1 MKPKASLKTVMWRL
15 LKIRKTMTY
24 DDLQELAGVSRSYA
38 QEWMATLIR
47 RGVVKKLGSGKYT
60 LINET
65 RHEPEPEKR
74 RLNRLKIKGKPRGIE
89 HPRDLAT
96 APETRLWNAIREM
109 KQFLVS
115 DLVDMKLANKT
126 TTYQYCGILVR
137 AGYLQSDKIEGQWNK
152 KYYTLV
158 RVTGDIPP
166 VIGRALYLYDPN
178 TDQVWDDIPQ
188 ADEIKK
194 HLTEKGNG
202 LEDDA
207 TS

>member
-1 MKPKASLKTVMWRL
+1 MKTKDPLKIIMWPL

-24 DDLQELAGVSRSYA
+24 DDLQELAEVSRYYA
-38 QEWMATLIR
+38 QEWMATLIK
-47 RGVVKKLGSGKYT
+47 RGVVKKIGNGKYR
-60 LINET
+60 LIDPP
-65 RHEPEPEKR
+65 RPEPGPKNR
-74 RLNRLKIKGKPRGIE
+74 RLTRLKIKGKPRGIE

-137 AGYLQSDKIEGQWNK
+137 AGYLQSDKIEGQWHK
-152 KYYTLV
+152 KYYTLA

-178 TDQVWDDIPQ
+178 TDQIWDYIPQ
-188 ADEIKK
+188 PGEIRKQ
-194 HLTEKGNG
+194 LNENG
-202 LEDDA
+202 LEDVTA
-207 TS
+207 S

>member
-1 MKPKASLKTVMWRL
+1 MKTKDPLKIIMWRL

-38 QEWMATLIR
+38 QEWMATLIK
-47 RGVVKKLGSGKYT
+47 RGVVKKIGNGKYR
-60 LINET
+60 LIDSP
-65 RHEPEPEKR
+65 RPEPEPENR
-74 RLNRLKIKGKPRGIE
+74 RLTRLKIKGKPRGIE

-109 KQFLVS
+109 KQFMVS

-137 AGYLQSDKIEGQWNK
+137 AGYLHSDKIEGQWNK
-152 KYYTLV
+152 KYYTLA

-178 TDQVWDDIPQ
+178 TDQIWDDIPQ
-188 ADEIKK
+188 PGEIRKQ
-194 HLTEKGNG
+194 LNENG